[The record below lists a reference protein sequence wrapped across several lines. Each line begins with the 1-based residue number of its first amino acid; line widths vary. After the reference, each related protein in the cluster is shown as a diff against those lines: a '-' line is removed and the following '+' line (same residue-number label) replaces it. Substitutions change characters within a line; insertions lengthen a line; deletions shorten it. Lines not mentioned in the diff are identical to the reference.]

1 MSRSILSVSTQTPGR
16 LPLLALSQ
24 PMATV
29 SNTSSTRATLPD
41 DLKDT
46 EGMPDDRATRNSP

>member
-1 MSRSILSVSTQTPGR
+1 MSRSIFSVSTQTPGR

-29 SNTSSTRATLPD
+29 SNTSSPRATS
-41 DLKDT
+41 T
-46 EGMPDDRATRNSP
+46 